1 MQQTRVGE
9 WEKRARQNAKGG
21 KTKRRLLYT
30 LYVSSDSNSI
40 RNNRVLTVVLLV
52 PRNKEGRR
60 MKIARIA
67 NSYFT
72 IIRKTMVVEEEGE
85 TRIFSLFSF
94 ERNNWRSRIHLGSG
108 VASPQRS
115 TKRGKARYSFC
126 FHSRVFS
133 FVIRGFPYYHEFVH
147 RGTRTRYETDRGC
160 PLSFARLD

>member
-40 RNNRVLTVVLLV
+40 RNNRLTVVLLV

-94 ERNNWRSRIHLGSG
+94 ERNNWRSRIHLGSD

-115 TKRGKARYSFC
+115 TKRGKARVFVLFSQPRILFC
-126 FHSRVFS
+126 D
-133 FVIRGFPYYHEFVH
+133 
-147 RGTRTRYETDRGC
+147 TR
-160 PLSFARLD
+160 LSVLP

>member
-40 RNNRVLTVVLLV
+40 RNNRLTVVLLV

-85 TRIFSLFSF
+85 TRIF
-94 ERNNWRSRIHLGSG
+94 
-108 VASPQRS
+108 
-115 TKRGKARYSFC
+115 
-126 FHSRVFS
+126 
-133 FVIRGFPYYHEFVH
+133 
-147 RGTRTRYETDRGC
+147 
-160 PLSFARLD
+160 